1 MNRIGRRMLNSP
13 VKIAMA
19 VLLIA
24 IVYLPTAL
32 YFERSFVDPRP
43 KGRVVAQILGP
54 YIQEAGHAFRGTI
67 LPVYAAQIDEKADDP
82 TVEHDRSSPAEI
94 YEDGHQIGPGHSTFK
109 DIQSLGAGR
118 FSHLPG
124 KIIFSSSDASDPNI
138 ARHKYWIV
146 LP

>member
-1 MNRIGRRMLNSP
+1 MNRIGHRMLGSP
-13 VKIAMA
+13 VKTAI
-19 VLLIA
+19 LLIA
-24 IVYLPTAL
+24 IVYLPIAL

-54 YIQEAGHAFRGTI
+54 YVHEAGHAFRGAV
-67 LPVYAAQIDEKADDP
+67 LPVYAAQIDDKADNP
-82 TVEHDRSSPAEI
+82 TVEHDHSSSAEI
-94 YEDGHQIGPGHSTFK
+94 YEDSHQLGPGHSTFEA
-109 DIQSLGAGR
+109 IQSLGAGR

-138 ARHKYWIV
+138 SGHKYWIV